1 MSHIHFS
8 QKALERRALAN
19 WRGMAEPAKPSLAS
33 KVWSTVM
40 YGSVVVGVSVAAFY
54 VTPSHAASQTNTSSI
69 IYLGEKAKFDT
80 RVNERKAANQMEI
93 DDNRLV
99 NSLKLEDAKSLHARQ
114 LEEDKAY
121 YKKLEWQRKT
131 GK

>member
-1 MSHIHFS
+1 MFS
-8 QKALERRALAN
+8 LLIDEKAKFSRHLNGRIDIRETPPTLWEKTRMWVGYSA
-19 WRGMAEPAKPSLAS
+19 
-33 KVWSTVM
+33 
-40 YGSVVVGVSVAAFY
+40 VVVGVSVAAFY
-54 VTPSHAASQTNTSSI
+54 VTPSHAASNTTSSI

-93 DDNRLV
+93 DDNRFT
-99 NSLKLEDAKSLHARQ
+99 NQMQLESAKSLHLRQ

-121 YKKLEWQRKT
+121 YKKLEWQRKN